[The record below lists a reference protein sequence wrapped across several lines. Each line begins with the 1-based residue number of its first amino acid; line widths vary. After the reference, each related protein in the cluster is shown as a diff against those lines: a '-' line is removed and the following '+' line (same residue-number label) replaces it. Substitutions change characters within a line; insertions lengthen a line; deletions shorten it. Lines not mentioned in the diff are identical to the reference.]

1 MPDANRACLPTA
13 PGLACGDGL
22 AAAMAAPA
30 PPPLVLSVHLPK
42 TAGTSFGAALKQAYG
57 DGYHEDYA
65 DLPMQ
70 HAAWRRQWR
79 AVGSALRPPAIADTV
94 HCIHGHFL
102 PLKYRRLLARREAS
116 CITWLRDPVE
126 RVASHYHYWRRD
138 YDGGDPAQPLR
149 NRVVREEWSFE
160 RFALGAELR
169 DVYARYL
176 WRFDPRRFDFI
187 GITERYERDL
197 EHLATHYLG
206 CGFPVAA
213 ALVNPERGRD
223 GYDIPAG
230 LRKRIE
236 AHHARDVALYRW
248 ASALR
253 G

>member
-1 MPDANRACLPTA
+1 MPDATPAALPTV
-13 PGLACGDGL
+13 PGRAHHAGRD
-22 AAAMAAPA
+22 AVPEPA
-30 PPPLVLSVHLPK
+30 PLVLSVHLPK
-42 TAGTSFGAALKQAYG
+42 TAGTSFGAALRQAYG
-57 DGYHEDYA
+57 VGYHEDYG

-70 HAAWRRQWR
+70 HAAWRRQWH
-79 AVGSALRPPAIADTV
+79 AVGSAFLQPPAIPDTV
-94 HCIHGHFL
+94 QCIHGHFL

-149 NRVVREEWSFE
+149 NRMLREEWSFE
-160 RFALGAELR
+160 RFALGAEMR
-169 DVYARYL
+169 DVYTRYL

-187 GITERYERDL
+187 GITEHYERDL

-223 GYDIPAG
+223 GYDIAAG

-248 ASALR
+248 ALAGR
-253 G
+253 HR